1 MSFLKQLLN
10 PFIEFDEDNK
20 PVSQQ
25 PAGSPAPVA
34 DHAAGAGEPA
44 HHPLIPDEQT
54 PAAMQTPVANLP
66 VPPPSADIATEHKQ
80 YFDRLIEKANQEN
93 PIFSGP
99 DYKEFVDARVDID
112 DIADEN
118 LKYTTAFNILK
129 GAGLTKEKLLS
140 SGREYLN
147 IIGRDLNAFQGA
159 HAQLYKKELGQKE
172 QDLQAKAL
180 ELQQLTQRLNVLK
193 AEINAATQEI
203 NQTKDT
209 LNKTRNSFLLA
220 GEQKQHEIETELK
233 KIASFFS

>member
-10 PFIEFDEDNK
+10 PFIEFDENKK
-20 PVSQQ
+20 PVTQQ
-25 PAGSPAPVA
+25 PAGSAVPVA
-34 DHAAGAGEPA
+34 NTAAGTAELV
-44 HHPLIPDEQT
+44 HHPLIPDGQT
-54 PAAMQTPVANLP
+54 PAATQTPITSLP
-66 VPPPSADIATEHKQ
+66 VPAPGTDTATEHKQ

-93 PIFSGP
+93 PMFAGP

-129 GAGLTKEKLLS
+129 SAGLTKEKLLS

-147 IIGRDLNAFQGA
+147 IIGRDLNAFQTA

-172 QDLQAKAL
+172 QDLQAKVL
-180 ELQQLTQRLNVLK
+180 ELQQLSQRLSVLK
-193 AEINAATQEI
+193 SEINTATQEI
-203 NQTKDT
+203 NQAKDT

-233 KIASFFS
+233 KIAGFF

>member
-10 PFIEFDEDNK
+10 PFIEFEEDKK
-20 PVSQQ
+20 PVTQH
-25 PAGSPAPVA
+25 PAGSAVPVA
-34 DHAAGAGEPA
+34 NAAAGTEEPA

-54 PAAMQTPVANLP
+54 PVTTQTPVTSLP
-66 VPPPSADIATEHKQ
+66 VPAPGTDIATEHKQ

-93 PIFSGP
+93 PMFAGP

-129 GAGLTKEKLLS
+129 SAGLTKEKLLS

-147 IIGRDLNAFQGA
+147 IIGRDLNVFQTA

-172 QDLQAKAL
+172 QELQAKVL
-180 ELQQLTQRLNVLK
+180 ELQQLSQRLSVLK
-193 AEINAATQEI
+193 TEINTATQEI
-203 NQTKDT
+203 NTVKDT

-233 KIASFFS
+233 KIAGFF